1 MNAPRTTSRH
11 TPFIRHCGGSPA
23 CRASAGFTLI
33 ELLVTI
39 AIVVIVLSVATLSFS
54 RITQAT
60 ALVTA
65 ANTITT
71 QVAFAR
77 SYAINNQIE
86 TMLVVNPYNGR
97 LEIWHLNPPP
107 RGGPWDPYS
116 RGDGTVNT
124 PNNPPP
130 DYRPP
135 YTNGYAFAPVLNASV
150 ALPLDSD
157 GVPLVAVFPFDFDAT
172 IGVGGPPLRVNSLSS
187 PSDTRQNRDNLNWV
201 CLCFDP
207 QGRLVQRARRIATR
221 SKFDETYFGVV
232 PNRRDDGTPD
242 TSFQPPQLVAGGSA
256 NDGNKYVVDI
266 RDTLLTSTNGF
277 IVTDRR
283 RMDQVL
289 RMPSPTPQQLMDPN
303 SGWLPRT
310 RPGGDL
316 ASFAQTVLLNP
327 WSGAELAVV
336 ER

>member
-1 MNAPRTTSRH
+1 MNAKRNTSRDK
-11 TPFIRHCGGSPA
+11 PLIRRCGGRPTL
-23 CRASAGFTLI
+23 RARAGFTLI
-33 ELLVTI
+33 ELLVTV
-39 AIVVIVLSVATLSFS
+39 AVIVIALGVATLSFS
-54 RITQAT
+54 RVTQAT

-65 ANTITT
+65 ANTISS

-124 PNNPPP
+124 PNNALP

-150 ALPLDSD
+150 ALPLDSN
-157 GVPLVAVFPFDFDAT
+157 GVPLVAVFPYDFDAT
-172 IGVGGPPLRVNSLSS
+172 IGAGGAPLRVNSLTA
-187 PSDTRQNRDNLNWV
+187 PSDTRQNRDSLNWV
-201 CLCFDP
+201 ALCFDS
-207 QGRLVQRARRIATR
+207 QGRMVQRARRVATR
-221 SKFDETYFGVV
+221 SKFDESYFGVV
-232 PNRRDDGTPD
+232 PNRRIDGTPD
-242 TSFQPPQLVAGGSA
+242 TLFLPAQLVPGGTA

-266 RDTLLTSTNGF
+266 RDSLITSTNGF
-277 IVTDRR
+277 IVTDRK
-283 RMDQVL
+283 RMEQVL
-289 RMPSPTPQQLMDPN
+289 RTTSPTPLQLLEPN
-303 SGWLPRT
+303 TGWLPRT

-316 ASFAQTVLLNP
+316 ASFAQQVILNP
-327 WSGAELAVV
+327 WSGAELALV
-336 ER
+336 E